1 MRSLNISSEKSED
14 GTDTVVV
21 MKSFQDPDDAWD
33 FLEAISYSEWDEI
46 GIRRVGIAFQVYA
59 KKVEDYG

>member
-1 MRSLNISSEKSED
+1 MD

-21 MKSFQDPDDAWD
+21 TKSFLDPEDAWD

-46 GIRRVGIAFQVYA
+46 GIRKVGVKFQVYA
-59 KKVEDYG
+59 KEAADEETPL